1 MCPGFQVSPEFCG
14 SRPLVRCHLIM
25 AAAVAEQEALKVQAW
40 LIENGIE
47 STADFAF
54 WFTNYEEALQEAGRA
69 VANAWEIARKTSE
82 PGIAGLVRRIF
93 EAERAGQVEA
103 IPVLSQS
110 LRIKPTRAK
119 RALSAPVPGRRS
131 GYEKEV
137 QPSMAMDEEVTQKF
151 MDMLLLVGQHR
162 SDDPR
167 ARTNFRA
174 IIREVLTRAEPAT
187 VKKGLQTWQE
197 LQTAMATAS
206 VVELDAHFL
215 AQFARESSAPTRV
228 YHALRW
234 LGRNFPLS
242 MDLALLVAPTKQVG
256 GRYGGGRQAP
266 VVPPPLIHYLDDL
279 LTSAADS
286 KQWSAI
292 LAAWMMVFGVVRF
305 GHVQRSNLAFWNDA
319 VIVFFCQKG
328 KQLGTREGFFWSI
341 PRFTMGGQDIMAI
354 WLPQEKAIRA
364 SMASLKRKF
373 HHCAFDLA
381 EGRPLTIDGFLGA
394 VREHLKVLVTNIGDL
409 TSYSFRRVSATV
421 AALAERS
428 EPEKIALGGW
438 IDRGTGLATTA
449 ARYNAQKAR
458 QSDQLKIAMMFVL
471 RQLRRVDNWHSV
483 SLSMCVREWTTGMQ
497 VADDAIASAGAW
509 TYSAF
514 QIPNMPIIKELS
526 LEKSQVVRL
535 RARTML
541 KRPLTKA
548 SEVAPRIRLVEAGS
562 LPVRSER
569 VAPSSSPTLRARAE
583 PEAVPL
589 PVSREEWARQMR
601 ARYPTVES
609 VRQAKLAGELY
620 SSLRPDVPASIADVQ
635 IFEPMEPAAI
645 SVEVSAPAASAASSA
660 APAAS
665 AAASAESLEAEEFFN
680 REATKWNQS
689 GHSGNPEPLTLI
701 WKASNGMGSVWLG
714 GLPTDADLR
723 FMEENN
729 ITLLASAMDKTAS
742 EAGGYRGSRALQLAV
757 PVSYRGRGRQEKWL
771 YLRQVLVA
779 TLGVGQS
786 AWFHCMAGVHRGPIL
801 CASAVAF
808 VQRLAFWKV
817 YENIERLR
825 AVDRGGVLNRS
836 GGADIFSWAEGI
848 AAAPTEPLKL
858 HLPVQWVASARRNA
872 TWHVAST
879 RRVEN
884 RMQPFCKW
892 RQSTTQSVFK
902 GEVITAESVAEAVV
916 IGREFC
922 KNCLAVVPAGDQ
934 ALIRN

>member
-1 MCPGFQVSPEFCG
+1 
-14 SRPLVRCHLIM
+14 M
-25 AAAVAEQEALKVQAW
+25 AAAVAEQEALKVQTW
-40 LIENGIE
+40 LMENGIE

-93 EAERAGQVEA
+93 EAEKAGQVEA
-103 IPVLSQS
+103 APVPSQS
-110 LRIKPTRAK
+110 LRIRPTRAK
-119 RALSAPVPGRRS
+119 RPLSAPVPGRRS

-151 MDMLLLVGQHR
+151 MDMLLSVGQHR
-162 SDDPR
+162 SDNPR

-174 IIREVLTRAEPAT
+174 IIREVLMRAEPAT

-197 LQTAMATAS
+197 LQAAMATAS

-266 VVPPPLIHYLDDL
+266 VVPPPLIHFLDDL

-292 LAAWMMVFGVVRF
+292 LAAWMMIFGVVRF
-305 GHVQRSNLAFWNDA
+305 GHIQRSNLAFWNDA
-319 VIVFFCQKG
+319 VMVFFCQKG
-328 KQLGTREGFFWSI
+328 KQIGTREGFFWSI

-364 SMASLKRKF
+364 SMVALKRRF

-421 AALAERS
+421 SALAERS

-471 RQLRRVDNWHSV
+471 RQLRRVDTWHSV
-483 SLSMCVREWTTGMQ
+483 SLSMCVREWNAGMQ
-497 VADDAIASAGAW
+497 VADDAIASAGSW

-541 KRPLTKA
+541 KRPLKKA

-569 VAPSSSPTLRARAE
+569 VAPSSSPTLRPRAE
-583 PEAVPL
+583 PEAVSL

-620 SSLRPDVPASIADVQ
+620 SSLRPDVPASIANVQ
-635 IFEPMEPAAI
+635 IFESTEPAG
-645 SVEVSAPAASAASSA
+645 SNVEDSAPAASAASSA

-665 AAASAESLEAEEFFN
+665 AAASADSL
-680 REATKWNQS
+680 
-689 GHSGNPEPLTLI
+689 PTLV
-701 WKASNGMGSVWLG
+701 WKGKGEVWLG
-714 GLPTDADLR
+714 GLPTDDNLA
-723 FMEENN
+723 FMQSQN
-729 ITLLASAMDKTAS
+729 ITLLVSAMDKTAS
-742 EAGGYRGSRALQLAV
+742 ELGGYRGSRALQLAV
-757 PVSYRGRGRQEKWL
+757 PINSRGRERQEKWL

-786 AWFHCMAGVHRGPIL
+786 AWFHCMAGVHHGPIL
-801 CASAVAF
+801 CAAAVAF

-817 YENIERLR
+817 YENIETLR
-825 AVDRGGVLNRS
+825 VVDRGAVLNRK

-879 RRVEN
+879 RLVEN
-884 RMQPFCKW
+884 RVQPFCKW

>member
-1 MCPGFQVSPEFCG
+1 
-14 SRPLVRCHLIM
+14 M

-54 WFTNYEEALQEAGRA
+54 WFTNYEEALQEAGWA

-103 IPVLSQS
+103 IPVPSQS

-319 VIVFFCQKG
+319 VMVFFCQKG

-689 GHSGNPEPLTLI
+689 GHSGNPEPPTLI

-872 TWHVAST
+872 TWHVEST

>member
-1 MCPGFQVSPEFCG
+1 
-14 SRPLVRCHLIM
+14 M

-40 LIENGIE
+40 LTENGIE

-54 WFTNYEEALQEAGRA
+54 WFTSFEEALQEAGRA
-69 VANAWEIARKTSE
+69 VENAWEIARKTSE

-103 IPVLSQS
+103 TPVPSQS
-110 LRIKPTRAK
+110 LRIKPTQAK
-119 RALSAPVPGRRS
+119 RALSAPVPGRRF

-137 QPSMAMDEEVTQKF
+137 QPSMAMDEGVTQKF
-151 MDMLLLVGQHR
+151 MDMLLSVGQHR

-206 VVELDAHFL
+206 VAELDAHFL

-292 LAAWMMVFGVVRF
+292 LAAWMMIFGIVRF

-319 VIVFFCQKG
+319 VMVFFCQKG

-364 SMASLKRKF
+364 SMAALKRKF

-394 VREHLKVLVTNIGDL
+394 VREHLKVLVTIFGDL

-421 AALAERS
+421 SALAERS

-458 QSDQLKIAMMFVL
+458 QSDQLKIAMMFVQGSSGESTTGTVSL
-471 RQLRRVDNWHSV
+471 CLCVSGNGRRV
-483 SLSMCVREWTTGMQ
+483 CR
-497 VADDAIASAGAW
+497 
-509 TYSAF
+509 
-514 QIPNMPIIKELS
+514 
-526 LEKSQVVRL
+526 
-535 RARTML
+535 
-541 KRPLTKA
+541 
-548 SEVAPRIRLVEAGS
+548 
-562 LPVRSER
+562 
-569 VAPSSSPTLRARAE
+569 
-583 PEAVPL
+583 
-589 PVSREEWARQMR
+589 
-601 ARYPTVES
+601 
-609 VRQAKLAGELY
+609 
-620 SSLRPDVPASIADVQ
+620 
-635 IFEPMEPAAI
+635 
-645 SVEVSAPAASAASSA
+645 
-660 APAAS
+660 
-665 AAASAESLEAEEFFN
+665 
-680 REATKWNQS
+680 
-689 GHSGNPEPLTLI
+689 
-701 WKASNGMGSVWLG
+701 
-714 GLPTDADLR
+714 
-723 FMEENN
+723 
-729 ITLLASAMDKTAS
+729 
-742 EAGGYRGSRALQLAV
+742 
-757 PVSYRGRGRQEKWL
+757 
-771 YLRQVLVA
+771 
-779 TLGVGQS
+779 
-786 AWFHCMAGVHRGPIL
+786 
-801 CASAVAF
+801 
-808 VQRLAFWKV
+808 
-817 YENIERLR
+817 
-825 AVDRGGVLNRS
+825 
-836 GGADIFSWAEGI
+836 
-848 AAAPTEPLKL
+848 
-858 HLPVQWVASARRNA
+858 
-872 TWHVAST
+872 
-879 RRVEN
+879 
-884 RMQPFCKW
+884 
-892 RQSTTQSVFK
+892 
-902 GEVITAESVAEAVV
+902 
-916 IGREFC
+916 
-922 KNCLAVVPAGDQ
+922 
-934 ALIRN
+934 